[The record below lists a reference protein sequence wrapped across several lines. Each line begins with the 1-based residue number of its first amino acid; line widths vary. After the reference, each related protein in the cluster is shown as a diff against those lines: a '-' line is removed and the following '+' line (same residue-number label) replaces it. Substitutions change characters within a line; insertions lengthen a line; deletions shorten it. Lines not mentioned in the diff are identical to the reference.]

1 MEAAIQDFTHKCF
14 WNMNLKH
21 LYCRQNGMLEMIALE
36 TSYKSKAAAT
46 KIHIADIHNLERT
59 FWTHGKD
66 SVHDLVY
73 DND

>member
-1 MEAAIQDFTHKCF
+1 
-14 WNMNLKH
+14 
-21 LYCRQNGMLEMIALE
+21 MLEMITLE
-36 TSYKSKAAAT
+36 IFYKSQAAT
-46 KIHIADIHNLERT
+46 KKIYIVDIHNLERT

>member
-1 MEAAIQDFTHKCF
+1 
-14 WNMNLKH
+14 
-21 LYCRQNGMLEMIALE
+21 MIALE
-36 TSYKSKAAAT
+36 TSYKSKAAPT

-59 FWTHGKD
+59 FWTHGKV